1 MAHLKKHSY
10 LIQKVSANFSLI
22 KLGNACAAILYASVF
37 QPFEVQGTLQDFKK
51 LAAAAAP

>member
-1 MAHLKKHSY
+1 
-10 LIQKVSANFSLI
+10 VSANFSLI

-37 QPFEVQGTLQDFKK
+37 QPFEGQGTLQDFKK